1 MPAPAVASAVGFAP
15 TLGSGQ
21 VTGFNFLVTS
31 LPSGATLT
39 RASANGTYFDSSGV
53 LQTVGAN
60 VARFTYS
67 PTTLLLRGLLVE
79 PSRTNSLPNNTGTGA
94 VAGSPGTLP
103 TGIII
108 TGGTGGTRTIAGPSV
123 ESGIEYWDITYTGV
137 VTSTIFINLMDA
149 LGAAA
154 ASGQTWQGASY
165 VKLAGG
171 SLAGISQMN
180 LRVSE
185 RNSGGAETA
194 NTSVTFTPTTAGLA
208 TQLITVSRTF
218 NQATT
223 TGALTYFRIVPDT
236 VTSWNVTFRIGLP
249 TLSRASDLSSVI
261 ETTNAAGTRAQDVL
275 TLAITEGV
283 YNISIV
289 RESGTTSLT
298 GVYCPGSFVVPT
310 DVSPVQSVT
319 FTRTGSTPLDDYY
332 IDSVSGSDSNYGT
345 SEAQAWRNLTKL
357 PSLSATNS
365 IGLKAASSWSNQTIS
380 STADGIILNAYG
392 TGAKPIING
401 TGATALCVSLTGD
414 NVSVSGISAT
424 DATDNNGCIIV
435 GDNATVDD
443 VEASVGTLH
452 TLLIASGT
460 LSNSSVYD
468 GDNGGSSFSLIEGFT
483 TTDGA
488 TLTLSDNQIYM
499 TAYDA
504 DCAGLDFHTSGGA
517 VTYASVTSER
527 NAYTD
532 LGSGFSGSD
541 CDMRYSTDDVFDGCL
556 VAYTISGDAVITNP
570 TDINGVATG
579 VFMSINA
586 ANATVIL
593 DGGTICREAFNT
605 SVITS
610 SQTGLTFTAK
620 GPLKIGANSVSV
632 FTVFFFDYG
641 DITIGEAGVT
651 QEYDTANINYIGIL
665 GRGANNLILSTPGNY
680 IFSTATFKLEINGVT
695 YNNLAD
701 MQAAGYFTNATVG
714 TVTAC

>member
-79 PSRTNSLPNNTGTGA
+79 PARTNGIRNNTGQGVA
-94 VAGSPGTLP
+94 AGSPGTLP
-103 TGIII
+103 TNWTASGGAGL
-108 TGGTGGTRTIAGPSV
+108 TRTVVGTGV
-123 ESGIEYWDITYTGV
+123 EDGIEYVDIRWAGTPS
-137 VTSTIFINLMDA
+137 STLFINLESSTQIAA
-149 LGAAA
+149 LN
-154 ASGQTWQGASY
+154 GQTWTNSIY
-165 VKLAGG
+165 PKLAGG
-171 SLAGISQMN
+171 SVTGVTFSVNIAEN
-180 LRVSE
+180 
-185 RNSGGAETA
+185 NSGGTA
-194 NTSVTFTPTTAGLA
+194 LAVTGQSFVPTNAALRTQRVSVT
-208 TQLITVSRTF
+208 RTF

-223 TGALTYFRIVPDT
+223 AFTLPYMPLSFTGVAVDFTLRF
-236 VTSWNVTFRIGLP
+236 GLP
-249 TLSRASDLSSVI
+249 QSEQGSSRSSVI
-261 ETTNAAGTRAQDVL
+261 EDSGSAGTRAQDVL

-319 FTRTGSTPLDDYY
+319 LTRTGSTPLDDYY
-332 IDSVSGSDSNYGT
+332 VASATGSDSNYGT
-345 SEAQAWRNLTKL
+345 SEAQAWQNLTKL
-357 PSLSATNS
+357 PTLSANNA
-365 IGLKAASSWSNQTIS
+365 IGLKAGSSWSNQSIA
-380 STADGIILNAYG
+380 STEGGIIVNSYD
-392 TGAKPIING
+392 TGALPTIDG
-401 TGATALCVSLTGD
+401 TATTANCVNLTGSG
-414 NVSVSGISAT
+414 VSVSGIKARRAT
-424 DATDNNGCIIV
+424 SNDGCIIV
-435 GDNATVDD
+435 GDNATVDG
-443 VEASVGTLH
+443 VESSEGTLH

-460 LSNSSVYD
+460 LSNSSIYD
-468 GDNGGSSFSLIEGFT
+468 GNNGGSSFSLVEAFT
-483 TTDGA
+483 STDGA
-488 TLTLSDNQIYM
+488 ELTVSDCEIYQ
-499 TAYDA
+499 TSYDA
-504 DCAGLDFHTSGGA
+504 DAAGLDFHTSGGA

-527 NAYTD
+527 NTYTN
-532 LGSGFSGSD
+532 LGNGYSGGD

-556 VAYTISGDAVITNP
+556 SCYGISGDAVITNP
-570 TDINGVATG
+570 TDTNGVATG
-579 VFMSINA
+579 KFMDING
-586 ANATVIL
+586 ANATVVL

-620 GPLKIGANSVSV
+620 GPLKIGANSLSV
-632 FTVFFFDYG
+632 FSVFFFDYG

-651 QEYDTANINYIGIL
+651 QEYDTANIPYIGII
-665 GRGANNLILSTPGNY
+665 GRGANNATLSTPGNY
-680 IFSTATFKLEINGVT
+680 IFSSATFSLEINGVT
-695 YNNLAD
+695 YASLAL

-714 TVTAC
+714 TVTACS